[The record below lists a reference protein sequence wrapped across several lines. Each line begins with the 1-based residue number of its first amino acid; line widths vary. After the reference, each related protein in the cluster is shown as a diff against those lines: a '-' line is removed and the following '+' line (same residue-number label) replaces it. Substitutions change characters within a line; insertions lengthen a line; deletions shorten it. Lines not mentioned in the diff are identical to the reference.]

1 VIDMAEITGIL
12 NVNNALV
19 PQDVE
24 IEPGA
29 EDIIVEPAEGCY
41 LRSVT
46 VKAIPATPNE
56 PDIPDTPDTPP
67 DTPDN
72 NDNGD

>member
-1 VIDMAEITGIL
+1 MEITGVL
-12 NVNNALV
+12 NVNNALE

-24 IEPGA
+24 VTPGA
-29 EDIIVEPAEGCY
+29 EDIVVEPAEGCY

-46 VKAIPATPNE
+46 VKAIPATP
-56 PDIPDTPDTPP
+56 

-72 NDNGD
+72 SNNGN